1 MKRKKYARRYRIIM
15 TGGYDPRVGCL
26 HYGFL
31 GGVWQPV
38 SSVIQYPK
46 SSNLQKW
53 IKQETSARTRHCE
66 SLPHK
71 GNFYRRLFD
80 YWWTMY

>member
-1 MKRKKYARRYRIIM
+1 MKRIKYAQRYRIVT
-15 TGGYDPRVGCL
+15 TGVYDPRVGYL
-26 HYGFL
+26 RYGFV

-38 SSVIQYPK
+38 SNIIHYPK
-46 SSNLQKW
+46 TSNLQRW
-53 IKQETSARTRHCE
+53 IKQETSAKTRHCE

-80 YWWTMY
+80 YWGTMY